1 MSDVCVLMEAHELW
15 RFLVGQALDVLKV
28 FFEVFGIE
36 DLVVRLRLACKE
48 VFFLLIG
55 VARVEVL

>member
-1 MSDVCVLMEAHELW
+1 MKAHELW
-15 RFLVGQALDVLKV
+15 RLLVGQALDVVKV
-28 FFEVFGIE
+28 FFEVFGME
-36 DLVVRLRLACKE
+36 DLVFRLRLACKE